1 MLKRLKNAFENTLE
15 FINLKKRI
23 RFLRKE
29 LEESKQKEKP
39 YIDKINVLESQL
51 RTYKIINGQLEKELS
66 KKQS

>member
-1 MLKRLKNAFENTLE
+1 MLKRLKNVFENTLE

-29 LEESKQKEKP
+29 LEESQNKEKP

-66 KKQS
+66 KRQS